1 MQNGNENHGVQ
12 VRVRDPFAPPQ
23 RAPRFN
29 LGEASL
35 MAQGTPA
42 VATPAPARRDPG
54 AKIHMGSLVV
64 VSAGVMAV
72 NHVTV
77 EAQGWIK
84 YADKVFCWGVDPV
97 TERWIASLNENIKT
111 LDSAKALRKQA
122 LEFLHAGL
130 IVCAVHAGD
139 TATWREEIQMCR
151 AEGLR
156 TVIVPGVSTDDCLF
170 SDLGID
176 PLRDG
181 VQIYKATDFLAQCRE
196 PDVSAGLVLRL
207 MGCTRDPALGA
218 CHPSLVE
225 VLAGRYGKEHE
236 AILYEPARYAVC
248 EPLIRRCQIEDLGNA
263 AITAHTSLFV
273 PQKEPC
279 RLAGER
285 SG

>member
-1 MQNGNENHGVQ
+1 MTTG
-12 VRVRDPFAPPQ
+12 A
-23 RAPRFN
+23 
-29 LGEASL
+29 
-35 MAQGTPA
+35 PA
-42 VATPAPARRDPG
+42 VATPVSARPDAVVKSRT
-54 AKIHMGSLVV
+54 GSLVV
-64 VSAGVMAV
+64 LSAGVMAV

-97 TERWIASLNENIKT
+97 TERWIASLNKNVKS
-111 LDSAKALRKQA
+111 LDSAEALGKLA

-130 IVCAVHAGD
+130 VVCAVHEGG

-156 TVIVPGVSTDDCLF
+156 AVVVPGVSTEDCLF

-181 VQIYKATDFLAQCRE
+181 VQIYGATDFLAQCRE

-207 MGCTRDPALGA
+207 TGCIGDPALGA

-248 EPLIRRCQIEDLGNA
+248 EPLIRRYQIGDLGNA

-273 PQKEPC
+273 PPKEP
-279 RLAGER
+279 RRFAGER